1 MRHAITALL
10 AAACLALAGCS
21 SPKSDNDE
29 PAKPTA
35 AVTPTAAN
43 TTSTVD
49 QIAACT
55 DAIAAGEDEG
65 DGAPECTSLSADD
78 YMKALQDANQRGR
91 DALSSA
97 VADATS
103 QP

>member
-1 MRHAITALL
+1 MRRTVTALL
-10 AAACLALAGCS
+10 TAACIALAGCS
-21 SPKSDNDE
+21 SPSPDDDE
-29 PAKPTA
+29 SAKPTT
-35 AVTPTAAN
+35 AVTPSAA
-43 TTSTVD
+43 TSSVAD

-55 DAIAAGEDEG
+55 DAIAAGKDEG

-78 YMKALQDANQRGR
+78 YMKALQAANQRGR

-97 VADATS
+97 LDDATS